1 MNILQRVRV
10 ELFREPNGDKW
21 SVIPIGFGIFLILVL
36 IGGFLFNTGW
46 SEPIEMEPRFLL
58 LAVAFICMGSAE
70 TLANDRRKQAGLL
83 RISAIICFLLFG
95 GVTIGSVLLS
105 TEGEAQQ
112 MMAFYFVLAALIA
125 ITLWLAWIFWKAG
138 REQ

>member
-1 MNILQRVRV
+1 MNILRRVKA

-21 SVIPIGFGIFLILVL
+21 SVVPIGFGLLLILVL
-36 IGGFLFNTGW
+36 IGGILFTTGW
-46 SEPIEMEPRFLL
+46 SEQIKIEPRFIL
-58 LAVAFICMGSAE
+58 LAFAFLCMGTAE
-70 TLANDRRKQAGLL
+70 ILAADRRKQAGLL
-83 RISAIICFLLFG
+83 RISSITFFLLFG

-105 TEGEAQQ
+105 TEGKDQQ

-125 ITLWLAWIFWKAG
+125 ITLWLAWIFWKSG

>member
-1 MNILQRVRV
+1 
-10 ELFREPNGDKW
+10 
-21 SVIPIGFGIFLILVL
+21 
-36 IGGFLFNTGW
+36 
-46 SEPIEMEPRFLL
+46 
-58 LAVAFICMGSAE
+58 MGTAE
-70 TLANDRRKQAGLL
+70 TLAADRRKQAGLL
-83 RISAIICFLLFG
+83 RISSITFFLLFG

-112 MMAFYFVLAALIA
+112 MMTFYFVLAALIA